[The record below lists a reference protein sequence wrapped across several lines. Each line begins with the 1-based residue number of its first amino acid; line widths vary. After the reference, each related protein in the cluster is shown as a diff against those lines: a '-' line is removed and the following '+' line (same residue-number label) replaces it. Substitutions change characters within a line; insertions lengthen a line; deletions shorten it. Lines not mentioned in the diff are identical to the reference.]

1 MAGTKKVG
9 RPRKKAT
16 TKKKEVEE
24 FPVEDIVAEM
34 KGILITENEN
44 TKKKDELKAVKE
56 EERKASFEET
66 ETVET
71 VEENIDEPT
80 ATMEEE
86 TTEPI
91 VEETVEEEKPIEKV
105 EEKVESAT
113 RNDEWE
119 RFIKHKKKQSISVTI
134 PDPKK
139 IKYYRQLGQIIDF

>member
-1 MAGTKKVG
+1 MATTKKVG
-9 RPRKKAT
+9 RPKKT
-16 TKKKEVEE
+16 TAKKKETEE

-34 KGILITENEN
+34 KGVLITENEN

-71 VEENIDEPT
+71 VEENIDDPT
-80 ATMEEE
+80 ETMEKE

-91 VEETVEEEKPIEKV
+91 VEETVEEEKPIEMV
-105 EEKVESAT
+105 EEKVESTT
-113 RNDEWE
+113 RNDNWE

-139 IKYYRQLGQIIDF
+139 IKNYRQLGQIIDF